1 MFYEKWRALG
11 SEAAVFF
18 AEADEKI
25 GRAAVASIKNELDA
39 FERRFSRFKIDSEL
53 SRLNAAAGSE
63 FLASAE
69 MIDLLKA
76 ARELYRETDGIFEPL
91 ILPQLLRAGYTKS
104 FDIHLEAWPPS
115 KSFDHLEA
123 RPPSKSFADVVINET
138 YNSVWLPAGVQI
150 DLGGIGKGYAADLVC
165 AYLTDDQKNFWISL
179 GGDIRFCGDLNG
191 SPWQVGVQDPFNHE
205 KDLFD
210 VVISGEFCAVATSGT
225 TKRRFAHADGRE
237 SSHHIIDPR
246 TGHSAASGIVATT
259 VVADTA
265 ARADVLAK
273 SALIL
278 GAQAGVELINKLPHA
293 ECLLIDDK
301 GATYFSDG
309 MRALLKLPKQ

>member
-104 FDIHLEAWPPS
+104 FDIHLEAELPNY
-115 KSFDHLEA
+115 LEA
-123 RPPSKSFADVVINET
+123 QLPNGRHGFGEVLIDEARGTVT
-138 YNSVWLPAGVQI
+138 LPAGAQI
-150 DLGGIGKGYAADLVC
+150 DLGGIGKGYVADLVC